1 MTVLRLTAL
10 VSAVVLAALA
20 PLAAQEAP
28 FRVSQGHLTSAM
40 QPDIQ
45 LTIDTSLSYVGSQRW
60 ILYDVAQAEQHLFV
74 QRSAAGV
81 SRFLWVQFEE
91 YIPSSNGRYDY
102 SNDAPIAA
110 FGRTWRISP
119 EIWDVP
125 TTEKRP
131 ASDGAHARQLLRDH
145 SITLPAQ
152 MIYERFIYLPD
163 STNRRELMVI
173 YAETAASA
181 DVSSKTG
188 AERQE
193 IFAEHQRRA
202 LRSFAL
208 TGTPR

>member
-1 MTVLRLTAL
+1 MTVLRTTAL
-10 VSAVVLAALA
+10 ASAVVLAGAA
-20 PLAAQEAP
+20 PLAAQETP

-40 QPDIQ
+40 QPGIQ

-60 ILYDVAQAEQHLFV
+60 ILYDVAQAEQHLYV
-74 QRSAAGV
+74 QRTAAGV
-81 SRFLWVQFEE
+81 RRFLWVQFEE
-91 YIPSSNGRYDY
+91 YIPASNGRYDY

-110 FGRTWRISP
+110 FGRTWRVSP

-145 SITLPAQ
+145 GITLPAQ

-173 YAETAASA
+173 YAEDAASA
-181 DVSSKTG
+181 DVSAKTE
-188 AERQE
+188 AERQAM
-193 IFAEHQRRA
+193 FAEHQRRA

-208 TGTPR
+208 AGIP